1 MLQLK
6 FELILMHHMCVCV
19 SVKYTSYGKYFDHLL
34 DVGQHGTGILT
45 NYFCIKKTNKW
56 SIYA

>member
-19 SVKYTSYGKYFDHLL
+19 SLKCTSYGKYFDHLL
-34 DVGQHGTGILT
+34 VVGQHGTGILT
-45 NYFCIKKTNKW
+45 NYYI
-56 SIYA
+56 